1 EALLRFLNL
10 ARKDRQKEIRRLR
23 DELRNMEKRMKE
35 LEAKRAELTQ
45 ILSSGA
51 YDQEKYKAMEEVSK
65 TLADMER
72 EWMELQEQIDL
83 FEGEI

>member
-1 EALLRFLNL
+1 
-10 ARKDRQKEIRRLR
+10 
-23 DELRNMEKRMKE
+23 MEKRMKE

-51 YDQEKYKAMEEVSK
+51 YDHEKYKAMEEVSK
-65 TLADMER
+65 TLAEMER